1 MLPIP
6 YENHFIETNGVRLH
20 VVTAGPTDGKP
31 IVLLHGFPEF
41 WYGWRRQIP
50 ALAQAGFRLI
60 VPDQRG
66 YNLSAVPKDVKAY
79 ALPELGKDI
88 IGLLDYFGIEKVD
101 LVGHDWGAVVAWGV
115 ALTFPGRVR
124 RLGILNVPHP
134 VVMLR
139 FLSHSPRQMLKS
151 WYVGFFQIPGLADW
165 LIKQNNFAAGEQS
178 FHATSRPGTF
188 SDEEIAHYK
197 QAWSNAGGLTGMIN
211 WYRALVRYRP
221 PNPADIRLH
230 MPVLIQWGK
239 QDAFLVHEMAEES
252 VKLCN
257 DGKLI
262 FYDQATHWV
271 QHEAAEQVNL
281 ALVDF
286 CNRVILT

>member
-6 YENHFIETNGVRLH
+6 CESHFIETNGVRLH
-20 VVTAGPTDGKP
+20 VVTAGPPDGKP
-31 IVLLHGFPEF
+31 VLLLHGFPEF
-41 WYGWRRQIP
+41 WYGWRKQIP
-50 ALAQAGFRLI
+50 ALVEAGFRVI

-66 YNLSAVPKDVKAY
+66 YNLSSVPKDVKAY

-88 IGLLDYFGIEKVD
+88 IGLLDYFGIEKID

-139 FLSHSPRQMLKS
+139 FLTHSTRQMLKS
-151 WYVGFFQIPGLADW
+151 WYIGFFQIPGLAEW
-165 LIKQNNFAAGEQS
+165 LVKQNNFAAGERA
-178 FHATSRPGTF
+178 FRATSRPGSF
-188 SDEEIAHYK
+188 SDEDIAQYK
-197 QAWSNAGGLTGMIN
+197 KAWTNAGGLTGMIN

-239 QDAFLVHEMAEES
+239 KDAFLVHQMAEES
-252 VKLCN
+252 LKLCD

-271 QHEAAEQVNL
+271 QHEAAEQLNH

-286 CNRVILT
+286 LRDETGN